1 MVENKNSQ
9 EEDEMSNSS
18 NAALEKAFAGVAD
31 NYRGDDVDLNELY
44 RNMRK
49 NSPIIA
55 ENFMA
60 KLGVPN
66 IAGLDPDRPTY
77 TVFKHKEVMAVLRDA
92 ANYTSGFIAEGL
104 GAFFD
109 GLILTGMDGDAH
121 KKARGLLQPI
131 FMPDVVNTWRDAKMD
146 PIVRNEYL
154 IPLIPQKKADLMDF
168 GLYFPIRLIY
178 ALIGFPDDDP
188 EKIKQ
193 YAAWALA
200 ILAGPQLDAEKAAI
214 ARKAAMEAA
223 AALYDAVKI
232 AVVDVRKNGGLGN
245 DLISRLIRAEYEDR
259 KLDDHEI
266 TTFVRSLLPAAGE
279 TTTRTFGSLMVLLL
293 ERPELLDRI
302 RADRSLIGKA
312 IDEAIRLEPVATFKV
327 RQAAQDLEL
336 SGMSIPKG
344 AMVQCIVASANR
356 DEDVF
361 ENSEVFDIDRKV
373 KPSFGF
379 GFGPHMCI
387 GQFIAKTELQV
398 ALNAILDLFPNIRLD
413 PEQPRPEITG
423 AQLRGPHSVPVIWD

>member
-1 MVENKNSQ
+1 MNDKTES
-9 EEDEMSNSS
+9 
-18 NAALEKAFAGVAD
+18 ALERAFAGVAN
-31 NYRGDDVDLNELY
+31 NYGGNDVDLYPIY
-44 RNMRK
+44 REMRK

-55 ENFMA
+55 EDFMS
-60 KLGVPN
+60 KIGVPN
-66 IAGLDPDRPTY
+66 IARYDAERKTF
-77 TVFKHKEVMAVLRDA
+77 TVFKHKDVMAVLRDA
-92 ANYTSGFIAEGL
+92 TNYTSGFIAEGL

-109 GLILTGMDGDAH
+109 GLILTGMDGEAH
-121 KKARGLLQPI
+121 RRARALLQPI
-131 FMPDVVNTWRDAKMD
+131 FMPDVVNTWRDSRMD
-146 PIVRNEYL
+146 PIARNEYL
-154 IPLIPQKKADLMDF
+154 KPLVPQHKADLMDF
-168 GLYFPIRLIY
+168 GLHFPIRLIY
-178 ALIGFPDDDP
+178 ALIGFPDDQP
-188 EKIKQ
+188 EKVEQ

-200 ILAGPQLDAEKAAI
+200 ILAGPQVDPEKAAV

-223 AALYDAVKI
+223 QCLYDAVKE
-232 AVVDVRKNGGLGN
+232 AVVEVRRNGAEGN
-245 DLISRLIRAEYEDR
+245 DLISRLIRATYEGR
-259 KLDDHEI
+259 SLDDHEI

-293 ERPELLDRI
+293 ERPDVLDRV
-302 RADRSLIGKA
+302 RKDRSLVPKA

-336 SGMSIPKG
+336 AGMQIPKG
-344 AMVQCIVASANR
+344 AMVQCIVTSANR

-361 ENSEVFDIDRKV
+361 DNSEEFDIDRKV

-398 ALNAILDLFPNIRLD
+398 ALNAVLDLFPNLRLD
-413 PEQPRPEITG
+413 PDQPKPRITG

>member
-154 IPLIPQKKADLMDF
+154 IPLIPRKKADLMDF

-245 DLISRLIRAEYEDR
+245 DLISRLIRAEYEGR

-361 ENSEVFDIDRKV
+361 ENSEIFDIDRKV

>member
-1 MVENKNSQ
+1 MNDKTES
-9 EEDEMSNSS
+9 
-18 NAALEKAFAGVAD
+18 ALERAFAGVAN
-31 NYRGDDVDLNELY
+31 NYGGNDVDLYPIY
-44 RNMRK
+44 REMRK

-55 ENFMA
+55 EDFMS
-60 KLGVPN
+60 KIGVPN
-66 IAGLDPDRPTY
+66 IARYDAERKTF
-77 TVFKHKEVMAVLRDA
+77 TVFKHKDVMAVLRDA
-92 ANYTSGFIAEGL
+92 TNYTSGFIAEGL

-109 GLILTGMDGDAH
+109 GLILTGMDGEAH
-121 KKARGLLQPI
+121 RRARALLQPI
-131 FMPDVVNTWRDAKMD
+131 FMPDVVNTWRDSKMD

-154 IPLIPQKKADLMDF
+154 KPLVPQHKADLMDF
-168 GLYFPIRLIY
+168 GLHFPIRLIY
-178 ALIGFPDDDP
+178 ALIGFPDDQP
-188 EKIKQ
+188 EKVEQ

-200 ILAGPQLDAEKAAI
+200 ILAGPQVDPEKAAV

-223 AALYDAVKI
+223 QCLYDAVKE
-232 AVVDVRKNGGLGN
+232 AVVEVRRNGAEGN
-245 DLISRLIRAEYEDR
+245 DLISRLIRATYEGR
-259 KLDDHEI
+259 SLDDHEI

-293 ERPELLDRI
+293 ERPDVLDRV
-302 RADRSLIGKA
+302 RKDRSLVPKA

-336 SGMSIPKG
+336 AGMQIPKG
-344 AMVQCIVASANR
+344 AMVQCIVTSANR

-361 ENSEVFDIDRKV
+361 DNSEEFDIDRKV
-373 KPSFGF
+373 KPSLGF

-398 ALNAILDLFPNIRLD
+398 ALNAVLDLFPNLRLD
-413 PEQPRPEITG
+413 PDQPKPRITG

>member
-1 MVENKNSQ
+1 MNSAKNVTL
-9 EEDEMSNSS
+9 ED
-18 NAALEKAFAGVAD
+18 AFAGVAD
-31 NYRGDDVDLNELY
+31 NYRGEDVDLNAIY
-44 RNMRK
+44 REMRK

-55 ENFMA
+55 ENFMG

-66 IAGLDPDRPTY
+66 IAGLDANRPTY
-77 TVFKHKEVMAVLRDA
+77 TVFKYKDVMNVLRDA
-92 ANYTSGFIAEGL
+92 THYTSGFIAEGL

-109 GLILTGMDGDAH
+109 GLILTGMDGEAH

-131 FMPDVVNTWRDAKMD
+131 FMPDVVNTWRDSKMD

-154 IPLIPQKKADLMDF
+154 LPMVSEKKADLMEF
-168 GLYFPIRLIY
+168 ALYFPIRLIY
-178 ALIGFPDDDP
+178 ALIGFPDDKP
-188 EKIKQ
+188 EKVKQ

-200 ILAGPQLDAEKAAI
+200 ILAGPQVDAERAAL

-223 AALYDAVKI
+223 KALYDAVME
-232 AVVDVRKNGGLGN
+232 AVVEVRRNGAEGN
-245 DLISRLIRAEYEDR
+245 DLISRLIRAEYEGR

-293 ERPELLDRI
+293 ERPELLERI
-302 RADRSLIGKA
+302 RNDRSLVGKA
-312 IDEAIRLEPVATFKV
+312 IDEAIRFEPVATFKV
-327 RQAAQDLEL
+327 RQAAEDIEL
-336 SGMSIPKG
+336 AGMHIPKG
-344 AMVQCIVASANR
+344 AMVQCIVSSANR
-356 DEDVF
+356 DEEVF
-361 ENSEVFDIDRKV
+361 ENSETFDIDRKL

-398 ALNAILDLFPNIRLD
+398 ALNAVLDLLPNIRLD
-413 PEQPRPEITG
+413 PDFPAPRITG
-423 AQLRGPHSVPVIWD
+423 AQLRGPHSVRVIWD

>member
-1 MVENKNSQ
+1 
-9 EEDEMSNSS
+9 MSSVKDVT
-18 NAALEKAFAGVAD
+18 LESAFAGVAD
-31 NYRGDDVDLNELY
+31 NYRGEDVDLHAIY
-44 RNMRK
+44 REMRK

-55 ENFMA
+55 ENFMG

-66 IAGLDPDRPTY
+66 IAGLDPNRPTY
-77 TVFKHKEVMAVLRDA
+77 TVFKYKDVMTVLRDA

-109 GLILTGMDGDAH
+109 GLILTGMDGEAH

-131 FMPDVVNTWRDAKMD
+131 FMPDVVNTWRDSKMD

-154 IPLIPQKKADLMDF
+154 LPLVPKKKADLMDF
-168 GLYFPIRLIY
+168 GLHFPIRLIY
-178 ALIGFPDDDP
+178 ALIGFPDDEP
-188 EKIKQ
+188 EKIEQ

-200 ILAGPQLDAEKAAI
+200 ILAGPQVDAEKAAI

-223 AALYDAVKI
+223 QALYDAVKE
-232 AVVDVRKNGGLGN
+232 AVVAVRQRGAEGN
-245 DLISRLIRAEYEDR
+245 DLISRLIRAEYEGR

-293 ERPELLDRI
+293 ERPDVLDRV
-302 RADRSLIGKA
+302 RKDRSLVGKA
-312 IDEAIRLEPVATFKV
+312 IDEAIRFEPVATFKV

-336 SGMSIPKG
+336 GGVRIPKG
-344 AMVQCIVASANR
+344 AMVQCIVSSANR
-356 DEDVF
+356 DEEAF
-361 ENSEVFDIDRKV
+361 ESSEEFDIDRKL

-413 PEQPRPEITG
+413 PDEPKPRITG

>member
-1 MVENKNSQ
+1 
-9 EEDEMSNSS
+9 MSN
-18 NAALEKAFAGVAD
+18 AKEVTLEKAYAGVAS
-31 NYRGDDVDLNELY
+31 NYRGQDVDLNAIY
-44 RNMRK
+44 RDMRK

-55 ENFMA
+55 ENFMG

-66 IAGLDPDRPTY
+66 IAGLDANRPTF
-77 TVFKHKEVMAVLRDA
+77 TVFKHKESMAVLRDA
-92 ANYTSGFIAEGL
+92 TNFTSGFIAEGL

-109 GLILTGMDGDAH
+109 GLILTGMDGDEH
-121 KKARGLLQPI
+121 KKARALLQPI
-131 FMPDVVNTWRDAKMD
+131 FMPDVVNAWRDTKMD

-154 IPLIPQKKADLMDF
+154 LPMVPAKKAELMEF
-168 GLYFPIRLIY
+168 ALYFPIRLIY
-178 ALIGFPDDDP
+178 ALIGFPDDNP
-188 EKIKQ
+188 EKIRQ

-200 ILAGPQLDAEKAAI
+200 ILAGPQVDAEKAAL
-214 ARKAAMEAA
+214 ARKAAMDAA
-223 AALYDAVKI
+223 KSLYDAVME
-232 AVVDVRKNGGLGN
+232 AVIEVRKSGSQDNTLMG
-245 DLISRLIRAEYEDR
+245 RLIRAEFEGR

-293 ERPELLDRI
+293 QHPDVLERVRN
-302 RADRSLIGKA
+302 DRSLVGKA

-336 SGMSIPKG
+336 GGMQIPKG
-344 AMVQCIVASANR
+344 AMVQCIVSSANR

-361 ENSEVFDIDRKV
+361 ENSETFDIDRKL

-387 GQFIAKTELQV
+387 GQFIAKTELNV
-398 ALNAILDLFPNIRLD
+398 ALNAVLDLFPNIRLD
-413 PEQPRPEITG
+413 PDRPAPVIEG
-423 AQLRGPHSVPVIWD
+423 AQLRGPKSVPVIWD

>member
-1 MVENKNSQ
+1 MNDKTES
-9 EEDEMSNSS
+9 
-18 NAALEKAFAGVAD
+18 ALERAFAGVAN
-31 NYRGDDVDLNELY
+31 NYGGNDVDLYPIY
-44 RNMRK
+44 REMRK

-55 ENFMA
+55 EDFMS
-60 KLGVPN
+60 KIGVPN
-66 IAGLDPDRPTY
+66 IARYDAERKTF
-77 TVFKHKEVMAVLRDA
+77 TVFKHKDVMAVLRDA
-92 ANYTSGFIAEGL
+92 TNYTSGFIAEGL

-109 GLILTGMDGDAH
+109 GLILTGMDGEAH
-121 KKARGLLQPI
+121 RRARALLQPI
-131 FMPDVVNTWRDAKMD
+131 SMPDVVNTWRDSKMD

-154 IPLIPQKKADLMDF
+154 KPLVPQHKADLMDF
-168 GLYFPIRLIY
+168 GLHFPIRLIY
-178 ALIGFPDDDP
+178 ALIGFPDDQP
-188 EKIKQ
+188 EKVEQ

-200 ILAGPQLDAEKAAI
+200 ILAGPQVDPEKAAV

-223 AALYDAVKI
+223 QCLYDAVKE
-232 AVVDVRKNGGLGN
+232 AVVEVRRNGAEGN
-245 DLISRLIRAEYEDR
+245 DLISRLIRATYEGR
-259 KLDDHEI
+259 SLDDHEI

-279 TTTRTFGSLMVLLL
+279 TTTRTFGSLMLLLL
-293 ERPELLDRI
+293 ERPDVLDRV
-302 RADRSLIGKA
+302 RKDRSLVPKA

-336 SGMSIPKG
+336 AGMQIPKG
-344 AMVQCIVASANR
+344 AMVQCIVTSANR

-361 ENSEVFDIDRKV
+361 DNSEEFDIDRKV

-398 ALNAILDLFPNIRLD
+398 ALNAVLDLFPNLRLD
-413 PEQPRPEITG
+413 PDQPKPRITG

>member
-1 MVENKNSQ
+1 MNDKTES
-9 EEDEMSNSS
+9 
-18 NAALEKAFAGVAD
+18 ALERAFAGVAN
-31 NYRGDDVDLNELY
+31 NYGGNDVDLYPIY
-44 RNMRK
+44 REMRK

-55 ENFMA
+55 EDFMS
-60 KLGVPN
+60 KIGVPN
-66 IAGLDPDRPTY
+66 IARYDAERKTF
-77 TVFKHKEVMAVLRDA
+77 TVFKHKDVMAVLRDA
-92 ANYTSGFIAEGL
+92 TNYTSGFIAEGL

-109 GLILTGMDGDAH
+109 GLILTGMDGEAH
-121 KKARGLLQPI
+121 RRARALLQPI
-131 FMPDVVNTWRDAKMD
+131 FMSDVVNTWRDSKMD

-154 IPLIPQKKADLMDF
+154 KPLVPQHKADLMDF
-168 GLYFPIRLIY
+168 GLHFPIRLIY
-178 ALIGFPDDDP
+178 ALIGFPDDQP
-188 EKIKQ
+188 EKVEQ

-200 ILAGPQLDAEKAAI
+200 ILAGPQVDPEKAAV

-223 AALYDAVKI
+223 QCLYDAVKE
-232 AVVDVRKNGGLGN
+232 AVVEVRRNGAEGN
-245 DLISRLIRAEYEDR
+245 DLISRLIRATYEGR
-259 KLDDHEI
+259 SLDDHEI

-279 TTTRTFGSLMVLLL
+279 TTTRTFGSLMLLLL
-293 ERPELLDRI
+293 ERPDVLDRV
-302 RADRSLIGKA
+302 RKDRSLVPKA

-336 SGMSIPKG
+336 AGMQIPKG
-344 AMVQCIVASANR
+344 AMVQCIVTSANR

-361 ENSEVFDIDRKV
+361 DNSEEFDIDRKV

-398 ALNAILDLFPNIRLD
+398 ALNAVLDLFPNLRLD
-413 PEQPRPEITG
+413 PDQPKPRITG